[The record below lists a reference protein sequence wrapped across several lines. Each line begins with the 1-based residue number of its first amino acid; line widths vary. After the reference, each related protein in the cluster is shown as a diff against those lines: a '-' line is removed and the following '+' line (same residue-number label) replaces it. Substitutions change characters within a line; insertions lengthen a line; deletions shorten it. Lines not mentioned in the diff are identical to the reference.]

1 MKQLFQCS
9 LIYTSLNTGTIFN
22 TTILSTEQKL
32 VLNVA
37 VLSCVK
43 SMSCTVIPKTKQSAH
58 CVSLPCG
65 CRQAWGWGV
74 WNHSLQLNNQPQH
87 RAGLSEGISVY
98 HQQVVVFCSSASL
111 LKKFAIMLWNLSVLF
126 LACQPDKNCLT
137 SRLPLGC
144 FLCSNATRQALTEL
158 PSHSDQ
164 LAKALSGQPECHRHT
179 AEWGKGLGLQASWPM
194 RPATTYTSR
203 AGIVNILRGTWPKSS
218 LEWG

>member
-1 MKQLFQCS
+1 MWQS
-9 LIYTSLNTGTIFN
+9 Y
-22 TTILSTEQKL
+22 L
-32 VLNVA
+32 VASPCLA
-37 VLSCVK
+37 LLC
-43 SMSCTVIPKTKQSAH
+43 PKQSLREA
-58 CVSLPCG
+58 VSPLCLPSSWLPSG
-65 CRQAWGWGV
+65 LGARRV
-74 WNHSLQLNNQPQH
+74 EPHSLQLNNQPQH

-126 LACQPDKNCLT
+126 LACQPDKNCLA
-137 SRLPLGC
+137 SHLPLGC

-158 PSHSDQ
+158 PSCSDQ